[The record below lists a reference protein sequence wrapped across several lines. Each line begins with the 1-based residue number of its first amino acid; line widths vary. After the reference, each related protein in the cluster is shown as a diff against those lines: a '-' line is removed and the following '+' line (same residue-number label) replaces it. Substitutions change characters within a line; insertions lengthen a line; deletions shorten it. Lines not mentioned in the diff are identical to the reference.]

1 MRGTKPLVVR
11 DWLTALRYKI
21 VHSTEEGEK
30 SIKTNMKEGGSVIQ
44 QKGRRFPIQ
53 LQEQVDRE
61 MNNLLKRAH

>member
-11 DWLTALRYKI
+11 DWLTALRYKT

-30 SIKTNMKEGGSVIQ
+30 SFETDMKEDGSVIQ
-44 QKGRRFPIQ
+44 QKDRRLPIQ

-61 MNNLLKRAH
+61 INNLLKKAH